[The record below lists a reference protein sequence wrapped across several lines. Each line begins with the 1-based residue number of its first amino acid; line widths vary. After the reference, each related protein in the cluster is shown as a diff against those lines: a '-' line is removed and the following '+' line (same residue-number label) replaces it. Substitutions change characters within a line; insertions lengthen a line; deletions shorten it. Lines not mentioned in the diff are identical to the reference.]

1 MADSGEDPDQGTG
14 GSTRVIAI
22 AAVLAALLALV
33 VALGLVLRANQSD
46 ENDPSTVNPM
56 GSDSNGLPVGDE
68 VSGQEV
74 AFAPPWP
81 ARRVGGNCSAGGIV
95 AHWRVEA
102 GGEWQCTM
110 TTPDAAVPA
119 APAPPPPPPVEPPP
133 PELSTC
139 PGAAARVRAA
149 AGRRAAGLRAPART
163 RADPGAGTRAPAAAP
178 TAAGHPAA
186 VPAAADLH
194 SARRGRPA
202 VTGATPTSRS
212 PGAKRREPGMPP
224 DVVDRV
230 TRRLDLGPTR

>member
-119 APAPPPPPPVEPPP
+119 APAPPPPPPAEPPP
-133 PELSTC
+133 PEL
-139 PGAAARVRAA
+139 
-149 AGRRAAGLRAPART
+149 APVQEPPPAYEPPPVDEPPVY
-163 RADPGAGTRAPAAAP
+163 APPPEPEPIPVPEPAPPPPPPPPPVIQLPFPLPPIFVPPAAAVLP
-178 TAAGHPAA
+178 
-186 VPAAADLH
+186 
-194 SARRGRPA
+194 
-202 VTGATPTSRS
+202 
-212 PGAKRREPGMPP
+212 
-224 DVVDRV
+224 
-230 TRRLDLGPTR
+230 